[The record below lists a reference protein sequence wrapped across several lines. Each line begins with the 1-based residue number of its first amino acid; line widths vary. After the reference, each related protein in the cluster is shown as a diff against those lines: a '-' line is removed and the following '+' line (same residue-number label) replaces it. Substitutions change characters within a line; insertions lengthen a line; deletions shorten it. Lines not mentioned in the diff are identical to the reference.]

1 MPAAKAAASW
11 PVPSGW
17 ALPVARLAAV
27 WFAVA
32 ILACLALLAITDY
45 RRDPEDWKRH
55 RTLYAALIV
64 AAVVVTIVAGV
75 VSSVD

>member
-1 MPAAKAAASW
+1 M
-11 PVPSGW
+11 
-17 ALPVARLAAV
+17 PVARLAAV